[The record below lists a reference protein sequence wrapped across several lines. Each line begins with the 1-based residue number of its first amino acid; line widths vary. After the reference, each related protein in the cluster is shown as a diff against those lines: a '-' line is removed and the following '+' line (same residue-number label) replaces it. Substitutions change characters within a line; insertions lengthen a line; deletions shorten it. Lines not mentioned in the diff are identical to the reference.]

1 MPLCSNCP
9 RKQAILNPGDLC
21 RECYG
26 NSTSSNAALPLD
38 IDLTKRVNDM
48 TLGDIVNV
56 IRQIITPISEK
67 LDKMEHYITS
77 NVEAQNS
84 KIELLKASVKEK
96 EQTIETMSQIIINM
110 QTSLNRIDSD
120 KRITNIMVAGLSE
133 NQVVDNDNELNNDA
147 EKVKRLLNVMGMD
160 AATLELSTT
169 FELARIGQE
178 NDSMTR
184 LLKVNVKSKATRD
197 KILEKAKELK
207 DKNEP
212 WKKVYVKKDV
222 HFVYAKENQRLN
234 NRRKELREQNPNSD
248 VKIQNGK
255 LLINDQTVDRNMFF
269 R

>member
-1 MPLCSNCP
+1 MPQCTKCT

-21 RECYG
+21 KECFG
-26 NSTSSNAALPLD
+26 NATGVNAAPAPEL
-38 IDLTKRVNDM
+38 DLTKSVNDM

-67 LDKMEHYITS
+67 LDKLEHYITT

-84 KIELLKASVKEK
+84 KLELLKAHVKEK

-110 QTSLNRIDSD
+110 QTSLNKIDSD
-120 KRITNIMVAGLSE
+120 KRITNVMVAGLSE
-133 NQVVDNDNELNNDA
+133 NVVIDNEDELSNDA
-147 EKVKRLLNVMGMD
+147 EKIERLLQVMDMD
-160 AATLELSTT
+160 RGTLEQVET
-169 FELARIGQE
+169 FEFTRIGQE
-178 NDSMTR
+178 NDTMTR

-207 DKNEP
+207 NKNEP

-234 NRRKELREQNPNSD
+234 NRRKELREQNPNGD
-248 VKIQNGK
+248 IKIHNGK
-255 LLINDQTVDRNMFF
+255 LLIDDRVVDRNMFF